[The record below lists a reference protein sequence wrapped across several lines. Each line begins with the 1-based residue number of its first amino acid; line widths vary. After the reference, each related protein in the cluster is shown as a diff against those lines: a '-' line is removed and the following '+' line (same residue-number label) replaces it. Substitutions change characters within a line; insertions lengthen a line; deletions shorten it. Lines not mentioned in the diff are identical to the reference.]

1 MPGTFVDY
9 SDKVLLDRYWVTV
22 IILGQLPVLVRKQ
35 LAKSAG

>member
-9 SDKVLLDRYWVTV
+9 SDSFVRQVLSHRYFLARSVS
-22 IILGQLPVLVRKQ
+22 VRKY

>member
-9 SDKVLLDRYWVTV
+9 SDKVLLDRCWVTV
-22 IILGQLPVLVRKQ
+22 IILARSVSVRKY